1 MQWSKL
7 RSQVED
13 LFADS
18 VKGRVRLHSTRYRK
32 MHDQEGRAWITIDG
46 EEIVNMPHI
55 FEWLYQRDR
64 RAADLAGVELGMNN
78 WQDYAPKLRDAEKEL
93 HQESVFWQG
102 DLGDAM
108 FGYLHSSIDDILT
121 SDDVLIRA
129 IGMLDRRVGKRR
141 LSTLAET
148 IDHPLVRLLHVFRC
162 DAEGMRTFHREQ
174 LI

>member
-18 VKGRVRLHSTRYRK
+18 VKGRVRLHSTRYRR

-55 FEWLYQRDR
+55 FEWLYQRNR
-64 RAADLAGVELGMNN
+64 RAAELTGVELSMNN
-78 WQDYAPKLRDAEKEL
+78 WPDYAPKLRDAEKEL

-108 FGYLHSSIDDILT
+108 FGYLHTSIDDILT

-174 LI
+174 

>member
-32 MHDQEGRAWITIDG
+32 MHDQQGRAWITIDG
-46 EEIVNMPHI
+46 EEIVNMTNL
-55 FEWLYQRDR
+55 FKWLYQRDR
-64 RAADLAGVELGMNN
+64 RAAELAGVEPGGQT
-78 WQDYAPKLRDAEKEL
+78 WEDYASKWCDAEQEL
-93 HQESVFWQG
+93 RQESVFWQG

-108 FGYLHSSIDDILT
+108 FSYLQSSIDHIVS
-121 SDDVLIRA
+121 SDNILIRA

-141 LSTLAET
+141 LAILSET
-148 IDHPLVRLLHVFRC
+148 IDHPLVALLHTFRC
-162 DAEGMRTFHREQ
+162 DAEGMQTFPREP
-174 LI
+174 

>member
-55 FEWLYQRDR
+55 FKWLYERDR
-64 RAADLAGVELGMNN
+64 RAAELSGVEPSMQT
-78 WQDYAPKLRDAEKEL
+78 WEDYASKWRAAEKEL
-93 HQESVFWQG
+93 RQESVFWQG

-108 FGYLHSSIDDILT
+108 FGYLHTSIDDILT
-121 SDDVLIRA
+121 SENVLVRA

-141 LSTLAET
+141 LATFAEN
-148 IDHPLVRLLHVFRC
+148 INHPLVGLLHTFRC
-162 DAEGMRTFHREQ
+162 DAEEMKTFYREP
-174 LI
+174 

>member
-32 MHDQEGRAWITIDG
+32 MHDQQGRAWITIDG

-55 FEWLYQRDR
+55 FKWLYERDR
-64 RAADLAGVELGMNN
+64 RAAELAGVEPGMQT
-78 WQDYAPKLRDAEKEL
+78 WEDYASKWRNAEKEL
-93 HQESVFWQG
+93 RQESVFWQG
-102 DLGDAM
+102 DLGHAM
-108 FGYLHSSIDDILT
+108 FGYLQTSIDDILT
-121 SDDVLIRA
+121 SDDALVRA

-141 LSTLAET
+141 LATLAET
-148 IDHPLVRLLHVFRC
+148 IDHPLVALLHVFRC
-162 DAEGMRTFHREQ
+162 DAEGVKTFDREQ
-174 LI
+174 